1 MEIPTWGWG
10 EESPASQLCCFN
22 PGGNVCNS
30 CSNECFNVF
39 LTCIRNLPRIASTA
53 LHHVLNK
60 RANHDVMS

>member
-10 EESPASQLCCFN
+10 EESPASHLCCFN
-22 PGGNVCNS
+22 PGGNVCDS